1 MTDPFDPN
9 NDNDDNDAPGEGVHV
24 MAFTDEDMDAA
35 RALVYTRLSAVY
47 GPEEAKAKL
56 DRVNPLAMA
65 LAYREAVLHAP
76 EA

>member
-1 MTDPFDPN
+1 MTDP
-9 NDNDDNDAPGEGVHV
+9 NDNDNDAPGEGVHV

-35 RALVYTRLSAVY
+35 RALVYTRLRAVY
-47 GPEEAKAKL
+47 GAEEAKAKL
-56 DRVNPLAMA
+56 GRVSPLALA